1 MSAKRILFV
10 DNRPEYSHQ
19 PVLRLQLEG
28 YNVDEATGA
37 DEGFAKLREG
47 GYDLLILD
55 AQLPGT
61 DGWKVLQDMRSDA
74 GSDETKVIVLMAG
87 KGETGNL
94 ALVEV
99 DGELRR
105 PFTMAELIATV
116 GSVLEEK

>member
-10 DNRPEYSHQ
+10 DNRPEYAHQ

-28 YNVDEATGA
+28 FHVDEATGA
-37 DEGFAKLREG
+37 EDGFEKLRDED
-47 GYDLLILD
+47 YDLLILD

-61 DGWKVLQDMRSDA
+61 DGWRVLQEMRSDTA
-74 GSDETKVIVLMAG
+74 GSKTRVIVLMAG

-105 PFTMAELIATV
+105 PFTMAELVETV
-116 GSVLEEK
+116 NEVLGK

>member
-28 YNVDEATGA
+28 YEVVEATGA
-37 DEGFAKLREG
+37 DEGFSKLREG

-61 DGWKVLQDMRSDA
+61 DGWKVLQDMRADA
-74 GSDETKVIVLMAG
+74 GSDQTKVIVLMAG

-105 PFTMAELIATV
+105 PFTMAELIAAV
-116 GSVLEEK
+116 DGVLEK

>member
-1 MSAKRILFV
+1 MSSRRILFV
-10 DNRPEYSHQ
+10 DNRPEFMHQ

-28 YNVDEATGA
+28 YEVDEAAGSE
-37 DEGFAKLREG
+37 EGFAKLRDG
-47 GYDLLILD
+47 RYDLMILD

-61 DGWKVLQDMRSDA
+61 DGWKVLQEMREDPASA
-74 GSDETKVIVLMAG
+74 GTKVIVLMAG

-105 PFTMAELIATV
+105 PFTMAELIDAV
-116 GSVLEEK
+116 EKVLA

>member
-1 MSAKRILFV
+1 VSAKRVLFV
-10 DNRPEYSHQ
+10 DNRPEFAHQ

-28 YNVDEATGA
+28 YAVEEAIGA
-37 DEGFAKLREG
+37 EAGFAKLRDG
-47 GYDLLILD
+47 VYDLLILD

-61 DGWKVLQDMRSDA
+61 DGWRVLQEMRADPSLSD
-74 GSDETKVIVLMAG
+74 TKVIVLMAG

-105 PFTMAELIATV
+105 PFTMAELVETV
-116 GSVLEEK
+116 KQVLGS